1 MAELGTVVALIKSMS
16 GADPAVI
23 EQAVQDWLDN
33 HPEATTT
40 VQDGSITE
48 AKLAQDVKGILDGLE
63 DDTASLLEAI
73 ASLPQAV
80 EYKFD
85 DGKIL
90 LGFGYSATV
99 DAVIVMNNGRANG
112 LFDFAG
118 LKTKPKGTS
127 LEDLTSSDLTTV
139 WGATSTDM
147 HSPFQIKAAANGDG
161 YHPGTSETGFVGGNH
176 TLDNLGTGFET
187 ASSVYV
193 NFYADG
199 TPVSSGYGKCSSFE
213 IRWANDIQGY
223 NTVKQGGGGRTV
235 MREYHDMVF
244 DGVTFREHITLK
256 ALEEIKTS
264 LWYGLQCVSIGSTYT
279 NISFVDAENRGT
291 FLSSDS
297 GIKSGNA
304 VTSGFIA
311 WGDDHRIE
319 MSVDTGVDLG
329 KRTYYSGDGGAF
341 VSSTKGYFRII
352 GQEVTMAAGAQYHM
366 DGSYRFM
373 PNIAEASGEIPC
385 TGITLN
391 KNTCSFAKVGD
402 TDTLTATLTPENT
415 TDTLTWTSS
424 DENVA
429 TVVDGVVTIH
439 GIGTA
444 TITATCG
451 NQTATASVSQTTIKA
466 EYAYTTAEGKTAGSD
481 GASSPVLVETSNET
495 QSIGGCAYRSQDS
508 DLHLRYATDI
518 QCIRVPYGSTKM
530 KYTTSGSAINYIEIV
545 DTEDIVTK
553 GGEDFPKWLSN
564 STYPSATNGFAV
576 EYGQAFVFRGSSTR
590 ISAVSDVFFE

>member
-1 MAELGTVVALIKSMS
+1 MNVGMVCGLIKAMEP
-16 GADPAVI
+16 GIDPADV
-23 EQAVQDWLDN
+23 EQAVSDWLDE

-48 AKLAQDVKGILDGLE
+48 AKLAQDVLAELGEIEELK
-63 DDTASLLEAI
+63 EAI
-73 ASLPQAV
+73 EKQKPPV
-80 EYKFD
+80 EYKFSGD
-85 DGKIL
+85 DLL
-90 LGFGYSATV
+90 LGFGYTTTI

-112 LFDFAG
+112 LFDFNK
-118 LKTKPKGTS
+118 LCTKAKGTS
-127 LEDLTSSDLTTV
+127 LEDLDTADLTSV
-139 WGATSTDM
+139 WSTTTD
-147 HSPFQIKAAANGDG
+147 HHGPFQFLADANADG
-161 YHPGTSETGFVGGNH
+161 YHADATTAGFVGGNH
-176 TLDNLGTGFET
+176 TLDDMGTGFET

-193 NFYADG
+193 HFYADG
-199 TPVSSGYGKCSSFE
+199 SPVSSGYGKCANFE
-213 IRWANDIQGY
+213 IRWANDVQAY
-223 NTVKQGGGGRTV
+223 NTVKQGGGGRACL
-235 MREYHDMVF
+235 REYHDMIF
-244 DGVTFREHITLK
+244 DGEVFRERITLK
-256 ALEEIKTS
+256 ALEAITLN
-264 LWYGLQCVSIGSTYT
+264 LWYGLQCVSIGSNYT
-279 NISFVDAENRGT
+279 NIAFVDATNRET
-291 FLSSDS
+291 FLSSAS

-304 VTSGFIA
+304 VTSGFIG

-319 MSVDTGVDLG
+319 MNVNTNVDLG
-329 KRTYYSGDGGAF
+329 KRTYYSGDKGAF
-341 VSSTKGYFRII
+341 VSSTKGYFTII
-352 GQEVTMAAGAQYHM
+352 NTQGTQMASGAMYYL

-373 PNIAEASGEIPC
+373 PNIAEESGDIPC

-391 KNTCSFAKVGD
+391 KNTCSFTKVGD

-415 TDTLTWTSS
+415 TDTLTWESS

-451 NQTATASVSQTTIKA
+451 EQTATASVAQTTIKA
-466 EYAYTTAEGKTAGSD
+466 ENAYVAVTGKTAGSD

-495 QSIGGCAYRSQDS
+495 QAIGGQAYHSGNS

-518 QCIRVPYGSTKM
+518 ECIRVPYGATTM

-564 STYPSATNGFAV
+564 STYPSATNGFTV
-576 EYGQAFVFRGSSTR
+576 EYGQAFVFRGSSQR
-590 ISAVSDVFFE
+590 IGAVSEVYFE